1 MAREMIYESSRTS
14 WRAATVAAAE
24 QRRRAQHG
32 AAATA
37 RKGTVCAAARSK
49 GTVCALSTVWSV
61 LQRAGGPQ
69 LVAQAAGAGNTEMP
83 STEEAA
89 IAREVERS
97 MKKGTAL
104 RYGQL

>member
-1 MAREMIYESSRTS
+1 MEGAHRGARKLKDVVAGSK
-14 WRAATVAAAE
+14 VAAAV

-37 RKGTVCAAARSK
+37 RKGTV
-49 GTVCALSTVWSV
+49 
-61 LQRAGGPQ
+61 LQRAR
-69 LVAQAAGAGNTEMP
+69 ATARGAGNTAMP